1 MLRESRPSGD
11 SDAADVSLQALAG
24 AVRDLDLHELITP
37 VTEQVAARIGTLDQ
51 PADVIAVFAQPE
63 APPLDQLRGLARPVV
78 YADHLADPGNLGTL
92 LRAAAAFGAAAV
104 LTSPCSADLWSPKV
118 VRAAMGASF
127 ALPLYA
133 EADLEEALEQLGS
146 PVVYGLAAH
155 GGADVRSVPLRAAS
169 VLCVGA
175 ERAGLSPAVA
185 GRVDELLT
193 IPLPGVAETGVG
205 TGAGV
210 ESLNAAVAAA
220 IALYELSRRGDPGA
234 APAWDRPG
242 EPSAA
247 AGGDRDDAEETQPS
261 SQER

>member
-1 MLRESRPSGD
+1 LLRESRPSGD
-11 SDAADVSLQALAG
+11 SDAADVGRQALAG

-51 PADVIAVFAQPE
+51 PADVIAVFPQPE
-63 APPLDQLRGLARPVV
+63 PAPLDRLRGLARPVV

-104 LTSPCSADLWSPKV
+104 MTSPCSADLWSPKV

-133 EADLEEALEQLGS
+133 EADLEQALEQLGS

-155 GGADVRSVPLRAAS
+155 GGTDVRSAALRAAS

-193 IPLPGVAETGVG
+193 IPLPGVAETG
-205 TGAGV
+205 AGV

-234 APAWDRPG
+234 APAWDRPAG
-242 EPSAA
+242 PSAA
-247 AGGDRDDAEETQPS
+247 AAGDRDEAGETQPS